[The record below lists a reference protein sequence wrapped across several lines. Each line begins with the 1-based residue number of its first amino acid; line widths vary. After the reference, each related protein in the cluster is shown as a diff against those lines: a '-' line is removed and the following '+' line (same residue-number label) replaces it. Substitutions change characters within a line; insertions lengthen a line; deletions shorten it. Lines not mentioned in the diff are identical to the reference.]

1 VNVAHRRKSEGPYIP
16 LRTRNEIQEPA
27 PIGQRHEQARRIAL
41 SLIGQGI
48 TPEAVFAQLRGMY
61 EAADF
66 PDREIENIIRWSISR
81 DPQPCGPAYTVNG
94 SKPQRFER
102 KTSPPKITKEE
113 AYQNAQRFLS
123 GWHVT
128 IAELQKRSPIKP
140 SLDWREDSALI
151 LNTLYQPGEWINIVS
166 DFVPDGGKALPVGS
180 GITLRPGQWIRRIK
194 RIGNPC
200 SKAGAWI
207 RLNPVSSRH
216 GNGKGGAFTDQDI
229 AAFRFLLLESD
240 VLPIGV
246 QLSLWSALALPIAAL
261 IDSGGRSVHCWIKV
275 DCTDEAEYRRTA
287 TRIYGLLAQFSPDQ
301 ANKNP
306 SRFSRL
312 PGVKREIGGAGAMEQ
327 RLFYL
332 NSDPCRK
339 PIRER

>member
-1 VNVAHRRKSEGPYIP
+1 MKIGHYRRKSEEPYIP
-16 LRTRNEIQEPA
+16 RRTRNEIQEPA
-27 PIGQRHEQARRIAL
+27 PVGQRHEQARRIAL

-61 EAADF
+61 EADF
-66 PDREIENIIRWSISR
+66 SDREIENIIRWSISR
-81 DPQPCGPAYTVNG
+81 DPQPCGPAFTTNG
-94 SKPQRFER
+94 SKPPHFER
-102 KTSPPKITKEE
+102 KASPSKITKEE
-113 AYQNAQRFLS
+113 AYRNAQRFLS

-128 IAELQKRSPIKP
+128 IAALWQASPIKP

-151 LNTLYQPGEWINIVS
+151 LNTLYQSGEWINIVS

-180 GITLRPGQWIRRIK
+180 GITLRPDQWLRRIR
-194 RIGNPC
+194 RIGNPQNE
-200 SKAGAWI
+200 AGCWI
-207 RLNPVSSRH
+207 RINPVTSKH
-216 GNGKGGAFTDQDI
+216 GNGRGGSYLDTDI
-229 AAFRFLLLESD
+229 AGFRFLLLESD

-246 QLSLWSALALPIAAL
+246 QLSLWSALALPVATL
-261 IDSGGRSVHCWIKV
+261 IDTGGRSIHAWLRV
-275 DCTDEAEYRRTA
+275 DCADEAEYRRTA
-287 TRIYGLLAQFSPDQ
+287 ARIYRLLAPFSPDQ

-312 PGVKREIGGAGAMEQ
+312 PGVKREIGGQGAKEQ

-332 NSDPCRK
+332 NSEPCGK